1 VLTRQIP
8 QADKHHARAY
18 MIFLLSI
25 ALLPPRKLSSVSKKE
40 ICMLHYFL
48 TSYFSCMFVHIGVL
62 LGEVAEM
69 LCGGIALARC
79 GFDLALGIP
88 TNQN

>member
-1 VLTRQIP
+1 
-8 QADKHHARAY
+8 
-18 MIFLLSI
+18 
-25 ALLPPRKLSSVSKKE
+25 
-40 ICMLHYFL
+40 MLHYIL

-79 GFDLALGIP
+79 GFDWRWAYLQTKIRGFVCESCIGYMLWKWQRP
-88 TNQN
+88 LCLMS